1 LKKTSSEWRASFT
14 AMLKETARSRLDRLT
29 FLSRAALLIERLIRV
44 LAPALIVLSFFVA
57 LSWTGLW
64 LGANSVAR
72 LAGAAVFIGLLVAA
86 AFWPLRRFK
95 FPSAAEARA
104 ALDAQSSDS
113 PAATLAD
120 VLANGGDPRTRNL
133 WRLHLRHAERN
144 AATLRPVRPEPKL
157 WSLDRYAFG
166 ALAVLTLCASAFVA
180 GPEKYARFAAAFD
193 WRLSAAAS
201 APSRIDAWIDPPAY
215 TGKPPIVLPLNPNQP
230 AIVAPVNST
239 VVVRTTGD
247 TNLRIETQGGLA
259 AAAIE
264 PGAASDQ
271 RRFTLGGDG
280 ALRLSRGTLE
290 IAAISL
296 HSLPD
301 APPTIE
307 PLEPPQPNL
316 RGSFTLAYRIDDDYG
331 VRDAEVDA
339 QPVAEGPA
347 AEGHVLIGPPKGPL
361 ELAAAPGGLGE
372 ARSTLDWSDSP
383 YAGARVDLILRARD
397 EGGNEGQAIV
407 SSFMLPQ
414 KNFSNPLAR
423 ALAEQRRVLALDSG
437 KKDKVLTAI
446 DGLMIAPELFTPK
459 MSVYLGLRFAHAA
472 LRHARSDADLV
483 AVADFLWNMAL
494 QIEEGDAS
502 QAQRDLRSAQKA
514 LRDALNR
521 GASPEEIAKLTQQLQ
536 KAMEAFLA
544 EMAKN
549 AAQNSRSSEND
560 TEDDRTVTPKDFQS
574 MLDQLSEA
582 AANGDKEAA
591 MELLDRMQDMLENL
605 RSAEKSHGSSQ
616 AARNRKAMRDI
627 DKLMRE
633 QQKLRDDTFA
643 HERDAE
649 PEPDAQTPK
658 RGGGDERNAP
668 KPPGAGRQGAG
679 PPQDSQGAET
689 PGKNNSG
696 GESGGGQLGQRQKQ
710 LRDQLEGLQKRA
722 APPGAEAPKGL
733 GEAAEAMGQAE
744 RALRKGDDGAAMD
757 AQARALEGLRKG
769 AAEMAAQAR
778 QGSPGDNEGQPDESG
793 GGMHGQKGEGP
804 FGQADRRTNIDAT
817 AAQKARKV
825 LEELRKRLSDP
836 DRAREE
842 LDYLERLIKPD

>member
-1 LKKTSSEWRASFT
+1 MEKNSSGWRGAVA
-14 AMLKETARSRLDRLT
+14 AMLTDTAQSRLDRLT
-29 FLSRAALLIERLIRV
+29 LLARTALLIERLVRA
-44 LAPALIVLSFFVA
+44 LAPAIIVVTFFVA

-64 LGANSVAR
+64 LGANSLVR
-72 LAGAAVFIGLLVAA
+72 LVGATVFLGLLLAA
-86 AFWPLRRFK
+86 ALWPLRRFSL
-95 FPSAAEARA
+95 PSAADARA
-104 ALDAQSSDS
+104 ALDAQSADA

-120 VLANGGDPRTRNL
+120 ALANGGDPRTRNL
-133 WRLHLRHAERN
+133 WRLHLRRAEKN
-144 AATLRPVRPEPKL
+144 ASILRPVRPAPKL
-157 WSLDRYAFG
+157 WKLDRFALG
-166 ALAVLTLCASAFVA
+166 ALALLALCASAFIA

-193 WRLSAAAS
+193 WRLSAGAS

-215 TGKPPIVLPLNPNQP
+215 TGKPPIVLPMNSKGPP
-230 AIVAPVNST
+230 ITAPVNST
-239 VVVRTTGD
+239 VIVRTAGD

-259 AAAIE
+259 AAAPE
-264 PGAASDQ
+264 PGAAPDQ
-271 RRFTLGGDG
+271 RRFTLRADG
-280 ALRLSRGTLE
+280 ALRLSRGTSE

-301 APPTIE
+301 APPTIT

-331 VRDAEVDA
+331 VRDAEAFA

-347 AEGHVLIGPPKGPL
+347 LEGHALVGPPKGAL
-361 ELAAAPGGLGE
+361 ELAAAPGGLGD

-383 YAGARVDLILRARD
+383 YAGSRVDLILRARD

-407 SSFMLPQ
+407 KSFTLPQ
-414 KNFSNPLAR
+414 KDLSNPLAR
-423 ALAEQRRVLALDSG
+423 ALAEQRRILALDSG
-437 KKDKVLTAI
+437 KKDKVLTAV

-459 MSVYLGLRFAHAA
+459 LSVYLGLRFAHAS

-483 AVADFLWNMAL
+483 AVADFLWDMAL

-502 QAQRDLRSAQKA
+502 QAQRDLRAAQKA

-549 AAQNSRSSEND
+549 SAQNSRSSESEIESAD
-560 TEDDRTVTPKDFQS
+560 SQTVTPKEFQS

-582 AANGDKEAA
+582 AKNGDKEAA

-605 RSAEKSHGSSQ
+605 RSAEKSGGSGQ

-643 HERDAE
+643 NERDAE
-649 PEPDAQTPK
+649 PESNAQPPQ
-658 RGGGDERNAP
+658 RGANH
-668 KPPGAGRQGAG
+668 PPGAGRQGAG
-679 PPQDSQGAET
+679 PGQDSQGAESA
-689 PGKNNSG
+689 GKDNGFGQSDA
-696 GESGGGQLGQRQKQ
+696 GQLGQRQKQ
-710 LRDQLEGLQKRA
+710 LRDQLEGLQRRV

-733 GEAAEAMGQAE
+733 GEADEAMAQAE
-744 RALRKGDDGAAMD
+744 RALRKGDGGAAMD

-769 AAEMAAQAR
+769 ASEMAAQAR

-793 GGMHGQKGEGP
+793 GGRRGQKGEGP

-817 AAQKARKV
+817 SAQKARKV

-836 DRAREE
+836 NRAREE